1 MKILAKILR
10 IMLTFDEIAEMSY
23 IKKFQNVYDSEVGD
37 FVSTNLLEGEVEES
51 FNNRLVKLDQRD
63 RILKPKK
70 KVTRNMKYE
79 A

>member
-10 IMLTFDEIAEMSY
+10 IMLTLDEIAEMSY

-37 FVSTNLLEGEVEES
+37 FVSINLLEGEVEES

-63 RILKPKK
+63 LYFKAKK
-70 KVTRNMKYE
+70 KSHSKYE
-79 A
+79 EV

>member
-10 IMLTFDEIAEMSY
+10 IMLTFDEIAEMSH

-37 FVSTNLLEGEVEES
+37 FVSINLLEGEVEES

-63 RILKPKK
+63 LHFKAKK
-70 KVTRNMKYE
+70 KSHSKYE
-79 A
+79 EV

>member
-37 FVSTNLLEGEVEES
+37 FVSTNFLEGEVEES

-63 RILKPKK
+63 LHFKAKK
-70 KVTRNMKYE
+70 KKSLE
-79 A
+79 I

>member
-37 FVSTNLLEGEVEES
+37 FVSTNFLEGEVEES

-63 RILKPKK
+63 LYFKAKK
-70 KVTRNMKYE
+70 KSHSKYE
-79 A
+79 EV

>member
-37 FVSTNLLEGEVEES
+37 FVSINLLEGEVEES

-63 RILKPKK
+63 LYFKAKK
-70 KVTRNMKYE
+70 KSHSKYE
-79 A
+79 EV